1 MWDMFENL
9 AWIAF
14 LTALS
19 ISGQITSNNE
29 TVVAGRV
36 KRAVAGQDILIIK
49 DEVMFLF
56 LD

>member
-1 MWDMFENL
+1 MLDNL
-9 AWIAF
+9 AWEVF
-14 LTALS
+14 LTAFS

-36 KRAVAGQDILIIK
+36 KRAVAGQDILVTK